1 MLRHWG
7 VPEKDAR
14 DYSITGCVYLEIP
27 GKNITRRALGGFIPA
42 KCLWWAL
49 HQGKNP
55 LTGEQ
60 WGAPTPDPL
69 TFKSIEDVLQ
79 AYLDQVRFF
88 FGKLVKI
95 ENTARELY
103 SKYLPRPFYS
113 AVLDGCIEQGK
124 DCRRWA
130 YDSMVHDF
138 AVIVGLTN
146 VADSLAAI
154 EKVVFNDKKA
164 TLKEIINAIDADWE
178 GFSVLH
184 QLVLQAP
191 KYGNDDDL
199 ADRLAT
205 RVHHETARVMAEF
218 KDRFGHSMR
227 GDGSGVSATYG
238 LALHTPATPDGRK
251 NGEPFADATL
261 SPSQGRDKKG
271 PTAVLKSASKI
282 DTTRTFNHLLNQK
295 FSPAMLQGHMKD
307 AFQSYLRTWGDLG
320 ISHVQF
326 NIIDRETL
334 IDAQKN
340 PQKHQN
346 LIVRVAGYS
355 AYFIDLSKG
364 LQDSIIART
373 EQSFR

>member
-1 MLRHWG
+1 
-7 VPEKDAR
+7 
-14 DYSITGCVYLEIP
+14 
-27 GKNITRRALGGFIPA
+27 
-42 KCLWWAL
+42 
-49 HQGKNP
+49 
-55 LTGEQ
+55 
-60 WGAPTPDPL
+60 
-69 TFKSIEDVLQ
+69 VLQ

-199 ADRLAT
+199 ASRRLW
-205 RVHHETARVMAEF
+205 R
-218 KDRFGHSMR
+218 
-227 GDGSGVSATYG
+227 
-238 LALHTPATPDGRK
+238 
-251 NGEPFADATL
+251 
-261 SPSQGRDKKG
+261 
-271 PTAVLKSASKI
+271 
-282 DTTRTFNHLLNQK
+282 
-295 FSPAMLQGHMKD
+295 
-307 AFQSYLRTWGDLG
+307 
-320 ISHVQF
+320 
-326 NIIDRETL
+326 
-334 IDAQKN
+334 
-340 PQKHQN
+340 
-346 LIVRVAGYS
+346 
-355 AYFIDLSKG
+355 
-364 LQDSIIART
+364 
-373 EQSFR
+373 